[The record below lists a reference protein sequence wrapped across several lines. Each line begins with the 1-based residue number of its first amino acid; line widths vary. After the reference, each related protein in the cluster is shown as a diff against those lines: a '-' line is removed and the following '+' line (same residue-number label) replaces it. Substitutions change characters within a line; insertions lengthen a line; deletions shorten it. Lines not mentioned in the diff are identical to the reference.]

1 MQGVNERVQTY
12 VLDMINLLKRIVKQ
26 SKAYHQGYINERFRH
41 LRAFATQW
49 ALYEWVRILFG
60 LPNAP
65 PAFQRYMNRVLGDY
79 KGMISEPYLYYIPCY
94 SPTFEEHVETV
105 VRAFLLFRKLIFF
118 TKIWPIFRI
127 FLEISKKRGGRFIRH
142 TRVVIKQGKN

>member
-1 MQGVNERVQTY
+1 MESQSKCRELMRVQTY

-60 LPNAP
+60 LPKAP
-65 PAFQRYMNRVLGDY
+65 PAFQRWGT
-79 KGMISEPYLYYIPCY
+79 KGVSSEPYLYYIPCY

-105 VRAFLLFRKLIFF
+105 QKEL
-118 TKIWPIFRI
+118 
-127 FLEISKKRGGRFIRH
+127 
-142 TRVVIKQGKN
+142 